1 LRDAPSLSPRVPLA
15 YHGRVHEEE
24 FLSQREH
31 AHPAGE
37 STEPEIPEPTYA
49 ERARTLVHM
58 GRVGALST
66 LSRRHADWPFGSLMP
81 YGLDERGSP
90 TFLISTMAMH
100 TQNLL
105 ADPRASLL
113 VTEPGVAE
121 DPLGAGRVTLMGRV
135 AKTTRAE
142 IRESYLTRHP
152 NSSYWVDF
160 KDFAFFQ
167 VEIVDVYFV
176 GGFGVMGWV
185 DAEDYAKAEPDPL
198 ADAARGILDHMNED
212 HVDAMLLLARG
223 LGGVEGTDAKM
234 TTVDRLGFHL
244 RLETQ
249 DGMRGLRIAF
259 SREAR
264 SPEETREILVDMVRR
279 QRQQG

>member
-1 LRDAPSLSPRVPLA
+1 MA

-24 FLSQREH
+24 YLSQREH
-31 AHPAGE
+31 ARPASE

-66 LSRRHADWPFGSLMP
+66 LSRRHPDWPFGSVMP
-81 YGLDERGSP
+81 YGLDERGNPS
-90 TFLISTMAMH
+90 FLISTMAMH

-113 VTEPGVAE
+113 VTEPGSAE

-142 IRESYLTRHP
+142 VGEGYLARHP
-152 NSSYWVDF
+152 SSSYWVDF

-167 VEIVDVYFV
+167 MEVSDLYFV

-185 DAEDYAKAEPDPL
+185 GSEDYAKANPDPL

-223 LGGVEGTDAKM
+223 LGGVEGTGAKM
-234 TTVDRLGFHL
+234 TAVDRLGFHL
-244 RLETQ
+244 RVETG
-249 DGMRGLRIAF
+249 DGMRGLRIPF
-259 SREAR
+259 TREAR

-279 QRQQG
+279 QRQQE

>member
-1 LRDAPSLSPRVPLA
+1 MSP
-15 YHGRVHEEE
+15 G
-24 FLSQREH
+24 EH
-31 AHPAGE
+31 ARPARPGGE
-37 STEPEIPEPTYA
+37 DSEPEVPEPTYA
-49 ERARTLVHM
+49 ERARTLVHV

-66 LSRRHADWPFGSLMP
+66 LSRRHADWPFGSVMP
-81 YGLDERGSP
+81 YGLDERGNP

-113 VTEPGVAE
+113 VAEAGASE

-135 AKTTRAE
+135 MRATSAE
-142 IRESYLTRHP
+142 VRGDYLARHP
-152 NSSYWVDF
+152 NASYWVDF

-167 VEIVDVYFV
+167 MDVVDLYFV

-185 DAEDYAKAEPDPL
+185 EAADYATAEPDPL
-198 ADAARGILDHMNED
+198 ADAAEGILDHMNED

-223 LGGVEGTDAKM
+223 LGGVEGTDARM
-234 TTVDRLGFHL
+234 TSVDRLGFHL
-244 RLETQ
+244 RVETS
-249 DGMRGLRIAF
+249 DGMRGVRIPF

-264 SPEETREILVDMVRR
+264 SAEDTREILVDMVRR
-279 QRQQG
+279 QRQPQR

>member
-1 LRDAPSLSPRVPLA
+1 M
-15 YHGRVHEEE
+15 
-24 FLSQREH
+24 SQREH
-31 AHPAGE
+31 ARPAGE
-37 STEPEIPEPTYA
+37 DTGPEIPEPTYA

-66 LSRRHADWPFGSLMP
+66 LSRRHADWPFGSVMP
-81 YGLDERGSP
+81 YGLDERGNP

-105 ADPRASLL
+105 GDPRASLL
-113 VTEPGVAE
+113 VTEPGAAE

-135 AKTTRAE
+135 AKMTSAAV
-142 IRESYLTRHP
+142 REDYLARHP

-167 VEIVDVYFV
+167 MEVMDLYFV

-185 DAEDYAKAEPDPL
+185 EASEYANAAPDPL

-234 TTVDRLGFHL
+234 TAVDRLGFHL
-244 RLETQ
+244 RVETA
-249 DGMRGLRIAF
+249 DGMRGFRIPF

-264 SPEETREILVDMVRR
+264 SSEETREILVDMVRQQR
-279 QRQQG
+279 QRH

>member
-1 LRDAPSLSPRVPLA
+1 M
-15 YHGRVHEEE
+15 
-24 FLSQREH
+24 SQREH
-31 AHPAGE
+31 ARPAGE
-37 STEPEIPEPTYA
+37 DEGPEIPEPTYA
-49 ERARTLVHM
+49 ERARTLVHL

-66 LSRRHADWPFGSLMP
+66 LSRRHPDWPFGSVMP
-81 YGLDERGSP
+81 YGLDERGNPS
-90 TFLISTMAMH
+90 FLISTMAIH

-113 VTEPGVAE
+113 VTAEDAAE

-135 AKTTRAE
+135 AKTNRADV
-142 IRESYLTRHP
+142 RESYLARHP
-152 NSSYWVDF
+152 NASYWVDF

-167 VEIVDVYFV
+167 MDVVDLYFV

-185 DAEDYAKAEPDPL
+185 DPGEYASAAPDPL
-198 ADAARGILDHMNED
+198 ADASRGILDHMNED

-223 LGGVEGTDAKM
+223 LGGVEGTDARM
-234 TTVDRLGFHL
+234 TAVDRLGFHL
-244 RLETQ
+244 RVETGE
-249 DGMRGLRIAF
+249 GMRGLRIPF

-279 QRQQG
+279 QRHH